1 MNGTSPSLAVL
12 LHDTA
17 RALRRRFEVRMSG
30 HNLSSAQ
37 WRLLVLA
44 CKYPCAAQ
52 GFFADK
58 LEIEPISVSRLI
70 DRMVK
75 GGWLQRQ
82 DDPKDRRVKLVL
94 PTDQALSAYRE
105 IMDIADDVYR
115 EALLGLTEDETQVLL
130 KGLATISCNL
140 TALENGAAPVQPP
153 SDPAPAPDAPVP
165 NASAAASV

>member
-1 MNGTSPSLAVL
+1 MNGTTPSLAHL
-12 LHDTA
+12 LHDTS

-30 HNLSSAQ
+30 HSLSSAQ

-44 CKYPCAAQ
+44 CKFPRASQ
-52 GFFADK
+52 GSFAEK

-82 DDPKDRRVKLVL
+82 NDPKDRRVKLVL
-94 PTDQALSAYRE
+94 PTDKALSAYRE

-115 EALLGLTEDETQVLL
+115 EALDGLTHDEAEALL
-130 KGLATISCNL
+130 KGLACISKNL
-140 TALENGAAPVQPP
+140 TALETAEAAAQPV
-153 SDPAPAPDAPVP
+153 SDPAPASDAP
-165 NASAAASV
+165 AAASA